1 MLKHHPV
8 CGQWRSR
15 LTLLRGPS
23 PATGFREIAMF
34 GGAVT
39 LSMRDVILCASAKI
53 CNFPLWKDLHVIDM
67 IASLFLPGNFHPPLN
82 CHRFTLA
89 PTCKG
94 NPLPSLVHCVGFKR
108 NARWTSLCTV
118 MSKILGHQWQQIEF
132 ENSYDGLATLAFC
145 FVRQIHLPLSTQI
158 YGSS

>member
-1 MLKHHPV
+1 MVPHQRQVFGRLQ
-8 CGQWRSR
+8 CSEARSHF
-15 LTLLRGPS
+15 LC
-23 PATGFREIAMF
+23 A
-34 GGAVT
+34 T
-39 LSMRDVILCASAKI
+39 LSFASAKI
-53 CNFPLWKDLHVIDM
+53 CNFAFYHPWEDLHVIDM